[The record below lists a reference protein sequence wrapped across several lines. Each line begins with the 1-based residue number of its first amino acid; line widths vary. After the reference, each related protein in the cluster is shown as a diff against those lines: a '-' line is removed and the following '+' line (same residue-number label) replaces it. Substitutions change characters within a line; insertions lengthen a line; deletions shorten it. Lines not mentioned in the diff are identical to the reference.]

1 MVNDHRKVPPVTTV
15 LPLGGG
21 HNDYRNRLLDGMAN
35 SLAERGY
42 AETTV
47 ADIVREAGVSKRT
60 FYQHFSTKQDC
71 LLALYQAASQA
82 ALMVLRSAVDPE
94 KDWASQVEHALGTYL
109 ACLASQPRLL
119 RTLFIEIL
127 HLGQPGLAVRRA
139 MYQELADFIV
149 QVVPDN
155 RSESDRQAMPMATL
169 TMAIVG
175 GVNELALEAIE
186 NDRADRLAD
195 LTPAASWL
203 VRSVLAAPA

>member
-1 MVNDHRKVPPVTTV
+1 MPNDNPEIHFVTSEATAS
-15 LPLGGG
+15 GGQ
-21 HNDYRNRLLDGMAN
+21 NDYRNRLLDGMAN

-82 ALMVLRSAVDPE
+82 ALMVLRSAVDTK

-149 QVVPDN
+149 QVVPDS
-155 RSESDRQAMPMATL
+155 RPETDRQAMPMATL
-169 TMAIVG
+169 AMAIVG
-175 GVNELALEAIE
+175 GINELALEAIE